1 MDTDWYDTNYHVFQ
15 QALVA
20 CEPLNVV
27 GAEILNLHDKNENP
41 VDNFFLTEYN
51 KTERK

>member
-1 MDTDWYDTNYHVFQ
+1 M
-15 QALVA
+15 A

-27 GAEILNLHDKNENP
+27 GAEILNLRGKNKNENP
-41 VDNFFLTEYN
+41 VDNFFLAEYN

>member
-1 MDTDWYDTNYHVFQ
+1 M
-15 QALVA
+15 A

-27 GAEILNLHDKNENP
+27 GAEILNLQEKNKNENP

-51 KTERK
+51 KTEKK

>member
-1 MDTDWYDTNYHVFQ
+1 M
-15 QALVA
+15 A

-27 GAEILNLHDKNENP
+27 GAEILNLHGKNKNENP

-51 KTERK
+51 KTDEK

>member
-1 MDTDWYDTNYHVFQ
+1 MDTDWYDTHYHVFQ

-27 GAEILNLHDKNENP
+27 GAEILNLHNKNENP